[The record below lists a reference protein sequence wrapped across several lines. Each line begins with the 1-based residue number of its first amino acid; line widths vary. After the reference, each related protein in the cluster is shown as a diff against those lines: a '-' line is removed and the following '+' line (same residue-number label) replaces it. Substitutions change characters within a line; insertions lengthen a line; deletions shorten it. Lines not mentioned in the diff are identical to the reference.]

1 MKQQSQY
8 LPRLLCLLLIF
19 VIGAGYQARAQEW
32 QRAFDEN
39 RKEIAEVT
47 AYNDRISEELRRQT
61 EQEAER
67 RAAFPYTDGVYT
79 ASARGFGGDITVTV
93 TLSGRRITD
102 ITVDAHPGED
112 DLFYGEAEAVIGRI
126 LEAQSADVDA
136 VTGATFSSAGIREAV
151 RAAMDLAKE
160 DV

>member
-1 MKQQSQY
+1 MKQQYQY

-19 VIGAGYQARAQEW
+19 AIGAGYQARAQEW
-32 QRAFDEN
+32 QRAFDAN
-39 RKEIAEVT
+39 RAEIAEVT
-47 AYNDRISEELRRQT
+47 AYNDGVSAELRRRT
-61 EQEAER
+61 MREAEL

-112 DLFYGEAEAVIGRI
+112 DLFYGEAEAVVGRI

-136 VTGATFSSAGIREAV
+136 VTGATFSSTGIREAV
-151 RAAMDLAKE
+151 RAAMELAKE